1 MVAASMDATGQQA
14 SCQHGVTY
22 GRRTN
27 WHVVGTQTCVLRVT
41 PSETLGTHGCAI
53 GVQGACDSSAQ
64 RTPDRTGEGARLG
77 DSRRIGR
84 DPRSSAEVDF
94 VGLCGGMQ
102 VGSQGLHRGAT
113 TAACQGAVEHVTS
126 VGVSTWQ
133 ESAGLACR
141 W

>member
-1 MVAASMDATGQQA
+1 MGVPLVFKGRATAAPNEHRIG
-14 SCQHGVTY
+14 
-22 GRRTN
+22 
-27 WHVVGTQTCVLRVT
+27 LR
-41 PSETLGTHGCAI
+41 
-53 GVQGACDSSAQ
+53 
-64 RTPDRTGEGARLG
+64 EGARLG

-113 TAACQGAVEHVTS
+113 TAAHQGAVEHVTS